1 MQVFHD
7 PGDFQRACAAA
18 VRLHGELGFV
28 PTMGNLHAGHASLMR
43 LASRHRSCAL
53 SIFVNPS
60 QFGPTEDLSSYP
72 RTLDAD
78 LEKARSCGIQYVLV
92 PTPESMYPTG
102 FQTWVEPGELASGL
116 EGAHRPGHMR
126 GVATIVL
133 KLFNLA
139 RPTHAYF
146 GLKDYQQL
154 AVVRRMARDLSLDME
169 VVGAP
174 TIREAGGLALS
185 SRNAYLSAEERVRA
199 LSLHR
204 ALLAASDAF
213 DAGEQS
219 VQALEALIRSHLDGQ
234 VDAVDY
240 AVVRDADSLE
250 PLETALPERAVALI
264 AARVGRTRL
273 IDNMVLG

>member
-7 PGDFQRACAAA
+7 PAAFQKACTAA

-28 PTMGNLHAGHASLMR
+28 PTMGNLHAGHESLMR
-43 LASRHRSCAL
+43 LASRHRSSAL

-78 LEKARSCGIQYVLV
+78 LVKARACGIQYVLV
-92 PTPESMYPTG
+92 PTPETMYPPG
-102 FQTWVEPGELASGL
+102 FQTWVEPGALASEL
-116 EGAHRPGHMR
+116 EGAYRPGHMR

-146 GLKDYQQL
+146 GAKDYQQL
-154 AVVRRMARDLSLDME
+154 AVVRCLARDLSLDLE

-174 TIREAGGLALS
+174 TIREGGGLALS

-199 LSLHR
+199 LSLRR
-204 ALLAASDAF
+204 ALLAVSDAF
-213 DAGEQS
+213 DAGEANVS
-219 VQALEALIRSHLDGQ
+219 TLEVLLRSHLDGQ
-234 VDAVDY
+234 VDAIDY
-240 AVVRDADSLE
+240 AVVRDADT
-250 PLETALPERAVALI
+250 LETIDVAQPERAVALI

-273 IDNMVLG
+273 IDNAVLG

>member
-7 PGDFQRACAAA
+7 PARFQEACAAA

-28 PTMGNLHAGHASLMR
+28 PTMGNLHAGHESLMR
-43 LASRHRSCAL
+43 LASRHRSSAL

-60 QFGPTEDLSSYP
+60 QFGPSEDLASYP

-78 LEKARSCGIQYVLV
+78 LAKARACGIQKVLV
-92 PTPESMYPTG
+92 PAPESMYPTG
-102 FQTWVEPGELASGL
+102 FQTWVEPGALASEL

-146 GLKDYQQL
+146 GLKDFQQL
-154 AVVRRMARDLSLDME
+154 AVVRRMVRDLSLGIE

-174 TIREAGGLALS
+174 TIREGGGLALS
-185 SRNAYLSAEERVRA
+185 SRNAYLSSEERARA

-204 ALLAASDAF
+204 ALLLASDAF
-213 DAGEQS
+213 DAGEDDPRK
-219 VQALEALIRSHLDGQ
+219 LESLVLSQLDGQ

-240 AVVRDADSLE
+240 AVVRDVDTLLPVE
-250 PLETALPERAVALI
+250 KVLPERAVVLV

-273 IDNMVLG
+273 LDNAILG